1 MSGTSSDSSI
11 LIATTNPAKREML
24 AWLLEGLAMRLR
36 FPEEV
41 QQPMV
46 VEETEPTH
54 RGNAVLK
61 AMAWSRACGG
71 MAIAS
76 DGGLRIESLGAAW
89 DSVRTARFAGPG
101 ADDRARL
108 ERLLELM
115 APYSGEERRA
125 RWVEAV
131 AVARAGRLL
140 GAWESE
146 GGDGLVADSFDAE
159 EPTPAFWAGSVW
171 YFPSLGK
178 RYSHLTEEERR
189 EVGEPWSVLKPQV
202 QSFFRR

>member
-1 MSGTSSDSSI
+1 MSGINSDSSI
-11 LIATTNPAKREML
+11 LIATTNPAKRGML
-24 AWLLEGLAMRLR
+24 AWLLEGLAMRPR

-41 QQPMV
+41 QQPIV

-61 AMAWSRACGG
+61 AVAWSRACSG

-140 GAWESE
+140 GAWEAE
-146 GGDGLVADSFDAE
+146 GGDGLVAASFASED
-159 EPTPAFWAGSVW
+159 PTPGFWAGSVW

-178 RYSHLTEEERR
+178 RYSQLTEEERR

-202 QSFFRR
+202 QSLFRR